1 MTKLSVGLEPHAM
14 CYDRQKAAQTQL
26 QLAGTAALAP
36 GKSAS
41 YWACQGALAQH
52 CDTAFNSVP
61 RDKCMSCAHD
71 HLSELLNNGCSV
83 DLIAKACSEPHGCTD
98 AMQASC
104 GKSGTASACRK
115 QNQTACKECEQ
126 CGFRSPLTSA
136 ANCSFELLYESCG
149 DYSHGH
155 HHRSIYDEWMGGLA
169 CLADGNWYSTQSV
182 SECQP
187 DDNTGANCWWRR
199 RANSP
204 AKGKRMINAT
214 CADNRVTAALRQKN
228 PSCWEA
234 CGPEDAANS
243 TSLCSV
249 SCLFTTML
257 GNETLG
263 TKPMTKTA
271 VVQPFIDAFK
281 PESQGGCPDAV
292 PATRHSRAMNE

>member
-1 MTKLSVGLEPHAM
+1 M
-14 CYDRQKAAQTQL
+14 CYDRQNAAQTQL

-36 GKSAS
+36 AKSAS

-169 CLADGNWYSTQSV
+169 CLAGRQLVLYSVGLGMPTRRQHWRKLLV
-182 SECQP
+182 APPRQQPCQ
-187 DDNTGANCWWRR
+187 
-199 RANSP
+199 
-204 AKGKRMINAT
+204 
-214 CADNRVTAALRQKN
+214 RQAYDQRDV
-228 PSCWEA
+228 C
-234 CGPEDAANS
+234 
-243 TSLCSV
+243 
-249 SCLFTTML
+249 
-257 GNETLG
+257 
-263 TKPMTKTA
+263 
-271 VVQPFIDAFK
+271 
-281 PESQGGCPDAV
+281 
-292 PATRHSRAMNE
+292 